1 MGYFTNPLKTEDIM
15 RACTN
20 RMYQA
25 SPQGEG
31 PRNEVIV
38 AKDINCNG
46 LGMVV
51 SPDGHMLSFLC

>member
-15 RACTN
+15 HACAN

-31 PRNEVIV
+31 PRNEANHSHSSQGYQLQQSSIAAVYICT
-38 AKDINCNG
+38 N
-46 LGMVV
+46 L
-51 SPDGHMLSFLC
+51 